1 MKQQENQTQQ
11 GKQQQISFE
20 LIKESQSGMQLSPDF
35 LVIYGLRGKT
45 EISIGGRKYE
55 IETGGLM
62 TVAPFTYLDYDCA
75 KGSNFSVLHIT
86 EEVLRVAD
94 ARSIAR
100 IWCYVR
106 DADPGLQDSYDRIRR
121 KYAQMFAL
129 FLQNGSQREIRMFA
143 CATELLGDL
152 AAYFSSSEP
161 VIMQQAGSE
170 TFERCVRI
178 MNYIHAHWREDISI
192 EQLAAQEYVSA
203 GYLSRFFKK
212 FTGITFTEYLVDF
225 RLQNACRDLERTTD
239 TVTKIAL
246 ANGFKNTNS
255 FIKYFREKYEITPN
269 RYRRQTTAK
278 LLQEENRTLEYPA
291 ENADK
296 RDHLPVGKAMPGASA
311 ERPEDDNGI
320 PMLLRYA
327 ETLEEPVT
335 PSASP
340 AETHLIFLNA
350 DAKGESFTHV
360 WRKLLN
366 IGYARY
372 GLLAEVQ
379 QQILQAQEEIGYE
392 YVRFHGI
399 VDDDMFVYHEDE
411 KGNPYLDF
419 SRVDLLLDFLL
430 RTGLKPYIEL
440 GYMPRLLAKN
450 PVRIFDRDSYI
461 STFNR
466 EERWRFLINGLLTH
480 CMERYGRDQVVK
492 WRFTTNG
499 CNSAASGIVSPEDYL
514 HLYQVTRN
522 CVKEADGRILFGGP
536 GGWASGV
543 RDAES
548 IQKLFFIWVKEHDC
562 VPDFICT
569 QCYPHHSIQA
579 DEAFWQLTLS
589 QEKAPSMLS
598 ADIHYLKNII
608 IDYKKLLAD
617 SGLSHL
623 SLWIEEWNSTIWQR
637 DLSGDTCYKAS
648 WLVRNICET
657 DGSVEALGYWTLS
670 DFMEESSVFGRVF
683 HGGFGLF
690 TYNGIPKSGWQALLL
705 LRMLG
710 EEKISVGD
718 GWLAARNSR
727 GMQVILSHY
736 CHYDNLYCLQYK
748 KLTDPDKAYSVFE
761 TDETRKYEIYVQ
773 GLSDGMYEIRR
784 LTISPR
790 HGSSFDAW
798 LEMGQPEYLR
808 SEEIA
813 YLKHVSQPRLQ
824 IETREIHGS
833 HTVECMLAPHEV
845 QMIVISKL

>member
-1 MKQQENQTQQ
+1 MEQQVNQTQRE
-11 GKQQQISFE
+11 KQQQISFE
-20 LIKESQSGMQLSPDF
+20 LIQESQAGMQLSPDF
-35 LVIYGLRGKT
+35 LVLYGLRGKT

-55 IETGGLM
+55 LETGGLM
-62 TVAPFTYLDYDCA
+62 TVAPFTYLDYACA
-75 KGSNFSVLHIT
+75 SGSSFSVLHIT
-86 EEVLRVAD
+86 QEVLRVAD
-94 ARSIAR
+94 VRSLSY

-121 KYAQMFAL
+121 KYAQLFAL
-129 FLQNGSQREIRMFA
+129 FLQNGAQREIRMFA

-161 VIMQQAGSE
+161 VMMQQAGAE

-178 MNYIHAHWREDISI
+178 MNYIHTHWREDISI

-225 RLQNACRDLERTTD
+225 RLQNACRDLERTAD

-269 RYRRQTTAK
+269 RYRKETTAR
-278 LLQEENRTLEYPA
+278 LLQGKSEDFGYFA
-291 ENADK
+291 ET
-296 RDHLPVGKAMPGASA
+296 
-311 ERPEDDNGI
+311 DDNGI
-320 PMLLRYA
+320 SALLNYA
-327 ETLEEPVT
+327 EILEAPVL
-335 PSASP
+335 PPGNP

-350 DAKGESFTHV
+350 EAKGEPFTHA

-399 VDDDMFVYHEDE
+399 LDDDMFIYHENE
-411 KGNPYLDF
+411 KGQPYLDF
-419 SRVDLLLDFLL
+419 SRADLLLDFLL

-440 GYMPRLLAKN
+440 GYMPKLLAKN

-466 EERWRFLINGLLTH
+466 EERWRFLITGLLIH
-480 CMERYGRDQVVK
+480 CMERYGRDQVVQ
-492 WRFTTNG
+492 WRFTTSG
-499 CNSAASGIVSPEDYL
+499 CNSTASGIVSLEEYL
-514 HLYQVTRN
+514 NLYQVTRD
-522 CVKEADGRILFGGP
+522 CVKKADQRIMFGGP

-548 IQKLFFIWVKEHDC
+548 IQKQFFIWTKEHDC
-562 VPDFICT
+562 VPDFVCT

-598 ADIHYLKNII
+598 ADVHYLKNII
-608 IDYKKLLAD
+608 TDYRNLLD
-617 SGLSHL
+617 DCGLTHL
-623 SLWIEEWNSTIWQR
+623 PLWIEEWNSTIWQR

-648 WLVRNICET
+648 WIVRNICET
-657 DGSVEALGYWTLS
+657 DGSIEALGYWTLS

-710 EEKISVGD
+710 EEKTAVGE

-761 TDETRKYEIYVQ
+761 TDGMRKYEIHVQ

-784 LTISPR
+784 MTISPQ

-798 LEMGQPEYLR
+798 LEMGRPEYLR

-813 YLKHVSQPRLQ
+813 YLKHVSRPRLQ

-833 HTVECMLAPHEV
+833 HTLECLLAPHEV
-845 QMIVISKL
+845 QMIVLSKL